1 MRNHCIWE
9 AKRERSRKKVLSQD
23 DIPVRPE
30 NFKNSGKPTSVLLL
44 QKSNV
49 DREKSVED
57 NTMDSDDDCCPDL
70 VPDPVDAGDNVKVP
84 VTIITGHGINVH
96 WLGITSGPEKVS
108 RPSTCS
114 NTHFRH
120 RYFFLYSNVYKYAY
134 FM

>member
-9 AKRERSRKKVLSQD
+9 AKKKRSRKKVLSQD

-49 DREKSVED
+49 DREKSELED

-70 VPDPVDAGDNVKVP
+70 VPDPVDADDNVKVP
-84 VTIITGHGINVH
+84 VTIITGQ
-96 WLGITSGPEKVS
+96 LGSGKTTLLTSSPIS
-108 RPSTCS
+108 
-114 NTHFRH
+114 
-120 RYFFLYSNVYKYAY
+120 
-134 FM
+134 